1 MMYHRFWADHR
12 NEYPKFLVSY
22 TCPPNEPGMPAFA
35 AAAPTTAAPMFNRL
49 ARLVAQQQHR
59 GHHAWSAL
67 AAPARPAGAAS
78 LPQQQQRML
87 HASRPVMA
95 SAASGSGGT
104 PIGDEGQ
111 VTTELI
117 QSMRSKIAAA
127 LETEQVQIDD
137 IYGDGR
143 HVSISG
149 EGGSCGRCVGAR
161 GCTGTVEW
169 VCTCTRTAAQ
179 RSVAWTLSACPSSL
193 ARSRVTCV

>member
-1 MMYHRFWADHR
+1 MLRLEPAVFFKTPQIHS
-12 NEYPKFLVSY
+12 PCFLN
-22 TCPPNEPGMPAFA
+22 TPPNEPGMPAFA
-35 AAAPTTAAPMFNRL
+35 AAAPTTTAPMLNRL

-59 GHHAWSAL
+59 GQHAWSAL

-78 LPQQQQRML
+78 LGQQQQQQQQRML
-87 HASRPVMA
+87 HASARPVLA

-149 EGGSCGRCVGAR
+149 EGNSCGCACGVWGGWDGGVG
-161 GCTGTVEW
+161 
-169 VCTCTRTAAQ
+169 TRT
-179 RSVAWTLSACPSSL
+179 RSVAQRRTACLCP
-193 ARSRVTCV
+193 VP